1 MEGPRL
7 YFLIPMYPDRLTY
20 VAFCN
25 HAHVLISSKWI
36 FVSAELS
43 KMAYLSFLGHFRERR
58 GVARDV
64 QC

>member
-7 YFLIPMYPDRLTY
+7 YFLIPMYSDRLTY

-43 KMAYLSFLGHFRERR
+43 KMAC
-58 GVARDV
+58 AI
-64 QC
+64 